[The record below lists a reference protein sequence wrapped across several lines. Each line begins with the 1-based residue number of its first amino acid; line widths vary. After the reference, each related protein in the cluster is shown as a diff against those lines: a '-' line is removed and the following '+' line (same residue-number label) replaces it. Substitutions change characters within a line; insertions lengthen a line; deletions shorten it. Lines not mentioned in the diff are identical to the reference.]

1 MSESVGFVPSVSSTG
16 SGSGGSNP
24 TVTRTSVEKA
34 SDQQGRPL
42 EQAVRAIENKVQA
55 GDPASRSEVQG
66 AIDQIND
73 AVQMV
78 RTDLEFSVDDDTGR
92 AVVKVLE
99 SRSDEVIRQ
108 IPAEE
113 ILTIAENIEEMRGI
127 LFDDQA

>member
-1 MSESVGFVPSVSSTG
+1 MSESIGFVPSVSSAG
-16 SGSGGSNP
+16 SSSGGSDP

-34 SDQQGRPL
+34 GDRQGRPL

-55 GDPASRSEVQG
+55 GDPASRNEVQG
-66 AIDQIND
+66 AINQINE
-73 AVQMV
+73 AVQLV